1 MIISCQFHAIYTV
14 VFREEALS
22 TIEFKNLP
30 PDPIYTLGLDVPT
43 AWLVRPHESHHDLD
57 NIHLASFTGMDK
69 VTGVEAIFDLDYLVV
84 EGHARD
90 PAINAPPRGLQLQL
104 TTSNSTP
111 IADTQVVANLG
122 YLQFKVKPGV
132 FQLEVREGYGR
143 EVFELESVGNEG
155 WHSPPIASA
164 GVDITL
170 TSLEGLTLYP
180 RFRKKPGMEKA
191 DVLAEPVR
199 DRSTGVVEQVVS
211 GLVSSSI

>member
-1 MIISCQFHAIYTV
+1 M
-14 VFREEALS
+14 
-22 TIEFKNLP
+22 
-30 PDPIYTLGLDVPT
+30 DVPT

-57 NIHLASFTGMDK
+57 NIHLASFTGIDR

-90 PAINAPPRGLQLQL
+90 ASTNSPPRGLQLQL

-122 YLQFKVKPGV
+122 YLQFKAKPGV
-132 FQLEVREGYGR
+132 FQLEIRNGYGR

-155 WHSPPIASA
+155 WNSPPVASA

-170 TSLEGLTLYP
+170 TDLEGLTLYP
-180 RFRKKPGMEKA
+180 RFHTRPGMKGA
-191 DVLAEPVR
+191 DVLAEPIR
-199 DRSTGVVEQVVS
+199 DKSSNVVEQVIS
-211 GLVSSSI
+211 RLALCSSLTPCH